1 MKGAILLAMV
11 VAVVALGA
19 CRREE
24 EHESM
29 KLGASV
35 PATEHVAR

>member
-1 MKGAILLAMV
+1 MTAKKLVILA
-11 VAVVALGA
+11 VACTALALGA

-29 KLGASV
+29 KLGMTQSQ
-35 PATEHVAR
+35 AR